1 MSIINNKNVNNQ
13 SSLSVDTVNIGII
26 NCNELDTNIINSN
39 GGNLQYVAIGN
50 STISS
55 TNIINSDISGAAI
68 TNTTITDCNVSGGT
82 ISGTINGNIS
92 GNISNS
98 NYQGIIKGLD
108 VRDISDNVLMTDG
121 VDGFII
127 NGATLKNR
135 TSTKTMISINT
146 NNTSIIPS
154 ITSFQI
160 FDSTL
165 STNSNVSSSKLF
177 QEGVKVINVSYSHY
191 ATTAGLFDCKCYIKQ
206 SGTNTILKTFTPK
219 RYHISS
225 INIHYTQSFNFLSTN
240 IQTSTIYVVVD
251 IIAGTT
257 GGGVFAAS
265 SSQDFI
271 SGVMYNLANTE

>member
-39 GGNLQYVAIGN
+39 GGNLQYVVIDN
-50 STISS
+50 ITISS
-55 TNIINSDISGAAI
+55 TNITNSDISGATI
-68 TNTTITDCNVSGGT
+68 TNTTITDCNVSGT

-92 GNISNS
+92 GTITNS

-206 SGTNTILKTFTPK
+206 SGTNTILKTFTK

-240 IQTSTIYVVVD
+240 IQTSTIYVVID
-251 IIAGTT
+251 IIPATT

-271 SGVMYNLANTE
+271 SGVMYNLPNTE

>member
-50 STISS
+50 STI
-55 TNIINSDISGAAI
+55 TNSDISGSEI

-92 GNISNS
+92 GTITNS
-98 NYQGIIKGLD
+98 NYQGGIIKGLD

-160 FDSTL
+160 FDGTL

-206 SGTNTILKTFTPK
+206 SGTNTILKTFTK

-240 IQTSTIYVVVD
+240 IQSSTIYVVIE
-251 IIAGTT
+251 IIPATT

-271 SGVMYNLANTE
+271 SGVMYNLANVE

>member
-1 MSIINNKNVNNQ
+1 MSIINSKNVNNQ

-50 STISS
+50 STI
-55 TNIINSDISGAAI
+55 TNSDISGAAI

-108 VRDISDNVLMTDG
+108 VRDISDNVLMNDG

-160 FDSTL
+160 FDGTL

-206 SGTNTILKTFTPK
+206 SGTNTILKTFTK

-240 IQTSTIYVVVD
+240 IQSSTIYVVVD
-251 IIAGTT
+251 IIPATT